1 MQIRK
6 NTDTILPIYG
16 KIEIRNSPYLGI
28 FHALSC
34 WTFSVITKTNVKILV
49 LSVRENCVLFN
60 CAKIKG
66 SKINHTKIQSARNL
80 MGLRYTLLG
89 KTKIIFWSTGKT
101 AKKIGLVGWQNKD
114 NIIGFLGRYF
124 FENNQAQKKNRQFM
138 ICYNND
144 KFFLVLVVYASL
156 LCFICFFLKEKK
168 IID

>member
-1 MQIRK
+1 
-6 NTDTILPIYG
+6 
-16 KIEIRNSPYLGI
+16 
-28 FHALSC
+28 
-34 WTFSVITKTNVKILV
+34 
-49 LSVRENCVLFN
+49 
-60 CAKIKG
+60 
-66 SKINHTKIQSARNL
+66 

-156 LCFICFFLKEKK
+156 LCFICFF
-168 IID
+168 